1 VALAGDFKEI
11 LFADLLQFYC
21 LSGQTAAVSVRAADE
36 RGVETTGTFFIDG
49 GVLVDAVFDGRE
61 GSEAVR
67 RAVRRLNRGAFQVE
81 LGARSERRTI
91 HEPWSALVLDEL
103 RQLESAD
110 MPGGM
115 KSAAPALAAAFGR
128 GATRTPTPPGG
139 TPGAMSRGRMQTPP
153 VGIRV
158 TGSSPAATSPS
169 RGVPGLRGTPAAG
182 TPAAR
187 RTPPHGTTA
196 VETPKGEAPL
206 QESHEQPSPGRTPP
220 GSGPH
225 RQAGGSGPRRVPTPM
240 ATPESRPASNS
251 GPLPQPPGS
260 GPGRVP
266 TPMPHRADGSGP
278 KTVPPTA
285 PFSRIRRE
293 RPPSRLLRLALVV
306 TCAVVAGGALAV
318 LVTRLFPRDTDAA
331 ARVSAASVP
340 VATQAQPPV
349 PPPATPGVTDTE
361 VVFGMAAPFTG
372 SSKELGRQ
380 MKVGLEVAFAA
391 ANAEGGVEGRHLR
404 LVALDDG
411 YEPART
417 PQVMRELAEQRG
429 VFGFIGNVGT
439 PTAAVALPYALG
451 RQMLFFAPFT
461 GASLLRKDPP
471 DRTVFN
477 YRASY
482 FEETSAIV
490 RYLVEV
496 RRIRPE
502 QIAVFAQNDS
512 FGDAGYQGV
521 VRTLRQFKGGGAPVM
536 KVTYERNTTDVATAV
551 ARVLERKDRIKAV
564 VMVATYRA
572 AARFIEQVRT
582 QRPQMLFSDVSFV
595 GSQALAEEL
604 MQVSPRLA
612 EGVIVTQVVPLP
624 TSRSTAVLHY
634 QEALA
639 RYAPGEKPDFVSL
652 EGYIDGN
659 LLIEGLRRAGPSLST
674 DRLVKALED
683 IHGLD
688 LGLGTP
694 VSFGSTEHQA
704 SHKVWGTVLDRSGNY
719 QALDLE

>member
-1 VALAGDFKEI
+1 MALAGDFNEV

-21 LSGQTAAVSVRAADE
+21 LSGQTAAVSVRASDE

-67 RAVRRLNRGAFQVE
+67 RAVRHLNRGAFQVE
-81 LGARSERRTI
+81 LGARSDRRTI
-91 HEPWSALVLDEL
+91 HEPWSALVLEEL
-103 RQLESAD
+103 RQLQDAD
-110 MPGGM
+110 MPSGM
-115 KSAAPALAAAFGR
+115 TSAAPALAAAFGR
-128 GATRTPTPPGG
+128 GARTPTPPAG
-139 TPGAMSRGRMQTPP
+139 TSSPPPRGRLQTPP
-153 VGIRV
+153 SGVRV
-158 TGSSPAATSPS
+158 TGTSPGPSVPS
-169 RGVPGLRGTPAAG
+169 RAAVPRGTPAVL
-182 TPAAR
+182 TPPPR
-187 RTPPHGTTA
+187 RTPPHGTPAEEVRQSLEPATLP
-196 VETPKGEAPL
+196 ESLEAPA
-206 QESHEQPSPGRTPP
+206 RTAP

-225 RQAGGSGPRRVPTPM
+225 PRAAGSGPRRVPTPL
-240 ATPESRPASNS
+240 AVPEARHNPGPVPRPAAS
-251 GPLPQPPGS
+251 GI
-260 GPGRVP
+260 GRA
-266 TPMPHRADGSGP
+266 PHRADGSGP
-278 KTVPPTA
+278 KPVPPTA

-293 RPPSRLLRLALVV
+293 RRPSRLLTSALVTALAL
-306 TCAVVAGGALAV
+306 VAGGALAV
-318 LVTRLFPRDTDAA
+318 LVTQTQLFQRRPAA
-331 ARVSAASVP
+331 AAPTPAASASAPTENVVP
-340 VATQAQPPV
+340 TPA
-349 PPPATPGVTDTE
+349 PPPATPGVTDTD

-372 SSKELGRQ
+372 SAKELGRQ

-391 ANAEGGVEGRHLR
+391 ANAEGGVQGRHVHL
-404 LVALDDG
+404 LALDDG
-411 YEPART
+411 YEPSRT

-461 GASLLRKDPP
+461 GAALLRKDPP

-482 FEETSAIV
+482 LEETSAIV

-521 VRTLRQFKGGGAPVM
+521 VRTLRQFKRDGPPVL
-536 KVTYERNTTDVATAV
+536 KVTYERNTTDVGSAV
-551 ARVLERKDRIKAV
+551 AHVLERKDRIKAV

-572 AARFIEQVRT
+572 AARFIEQVKA
-582 QRPQMLFSDVSFV
+582 QRPQMLFTDVSFV

-604 MQVSPRLA
+604 IQVSPRLA
-612 EGVIVTQVVPLP
+612 EGIIVTQVVPLP

-659 LLIEGLRRAGPSLST
+659 LLLEGLRRSGPTLST

-694 VSFGSTEHQA
+694 VSFGRTEHQA
-704 SHKVWGTVLDRSGNY
+704 SHKVWGTVLDRAGNY

>member
-91 HEPWSALVLDEL
+91 HEPWSVLVLDEL

-128 GATRTPTPPGG
+128 GARTPTPPGG
-139 TPGAMSRGRMQTPP
+139 TTAPASESRLQTPP
-153 VGIRV
+153 AGIRV
-158 TGSSPAATSPS
+158 TGTSPQANAAS
-169 RGVPGLRGTPAAG
+169 RPPVPSPRGTPAAG

-187 RTPPHGTTA
+187 RTPPQGTTA
-196 VETPKGEAPL
+196 VDVPKGFEPAAPSS
-206 QESHEQPSPGRTPP
+206 QNPVRTVP

-225 RQAGGSGPRRVPTPM
+225 PKAAGSGPRRVPTPLAVPEAR
-240 ATPESRPASNS
+240 ATP
-251 GPLPQPPGS
+251 GPLPQAPGA
-260 GPGRVP
+260 GPARVP
-266 TPMPHRADGSGP
+266 TPPATPRRADSSGP
-278 KTVPPTA
+278 KPVPPTA

-293 RPPSRLLRLALVV
+293 RRPSPLLKLMLVA

-318 LVTRLFPRDTDAA
+318 LVTRLFPRGLEAPARPVAA
-331 ARVSAASVP
+331 SAPVAAQASVP
-340 VATQAQPPV
+340 APS
-349 PPPATPGVTDTE
+349 PPATPGVTDTE

-372 SSKELGRQ
+372 SAKELGRQ

-391 ANAEGGVEGRHLR
+391 ANAEGGVQGRHVR

-411 YEPART
+411 YEPSRT
-417 PQVMRELAEQRG
+417 SQVMRELAEQRG
-429 VFGFIGNVGT
+429 VFGFVGNVGT

-451 RQMLFFAPFT
+451 RQMLFFSPFT

-482 FEETSAIV
+482 LEETSAIV

-521 VRTLRQFKGGGAPVM
+521 LRTLRQFKRDGASVL
-536 KVTYERNTTDVATAV
+536 KVTYERNTTDVGAAV

-572 AARFIEQVRT
+572 AARFIEQVKA
-582 QRPQMLFSDVSFV
+582 QRPQMLFTNVSFV

-604 MQVSPRLA
+604 MQVNPRLA
-612 EGVIVTQVVPLP
+612 EGIMVTQVVPLP

-634 QEALA
+634 QAALA

-652 EGYIDGN
+652 EGYIDGT
-659 LLIEGLRRAGPSLST
+659 LLLEGLRRAGPVLST
-674 DRLVKALED
+674 DGLVKSLED

-694 VSFGSTEHQA
+694 VSFGATEHQA
-704 SHKVWGTVLDRSGNY
+704 SHKVWGSVLDRAGNF
-719 QALDLE
+719 QTLDLD